1 MRSVLISIKPE
12 WVAKILNGEKTVEI
26 RKTAP
31 KEWVDYLNGK
41 TKDKPKPMIV
51 DVYCTKGKPY
61 LAYEKH
67 AQKYVLCDTIE
78 ELGEY
83 GNEVSPTENM
93 CALQDWGVA
102 TNGHI
107 VARFT
112 LNKVEEIELPYTKFG
127 CEEWVGCEEER
138 TLQTKAMSQEEL
150 LKKGCLSEDEIYGYL
165 NFKNKHYGY
174 AWHISDLEIF
184 GEPKE
189 ISEFMKTLDNFDGID
204 CWRCSKRHNCSFNK
218 DKKCEKL
225 KLTRAPQSWCY
236 VE

>member
-1 MRSVLISIKPE
+1 MKSILMPVRPK
-12 WVAKILNGEKTVEI
+12 WVAKILNGEKTIEL

-31 KEWVDYLNGK
+31 KCKLPIGVY
-41 TKDKPKPMIV
+41 I
-51 DVYCTKGKPY
+51 YCTKGKPY

-67 AQKYVLCDTIE
+67 TRKYVLCDTIE

-83 GNEVSPTENM
+83 GNEVSPTNNA

-107 VARFT
+107 VAKFT
-112 LNKVEEIELPYTKFG
+112 LDNVEEIELPYTKFG

-138 TLQTKAMSQEEL
+138 TLQTKSMCQEEL

-174 AWHISDLEIF
+174 AWHISDLMLF
-184 GEPKE
+184 DEPAE
-189 ISEFMKTLDNFDGID
+189 LNEFYSTRLDKDVTKLLDNSIQLSNGK
-204 CWRCSKRHNCSFNK
+204 WVKRL
-218 DKKCEKL
+218 DK
-225 KLTRAPQSWCY
+225 APQSWCY
-236 VE
+236 VEEKEDAK